1 MKNDDIELIQSSLIG
16 DENAFAK
23 LVRKYQKQVHALAW
37 RKVGD
42 FHVAE
47 EITQDTFLRVYKKL
61 STLKDPGRFAGW
73 LYRIAARQ
81 CHAWLRKKRIQT
93 QALEDTDLELIE
105 GGTYSQYIA
114 EEQEKAATE
123 AQRDIVQRLLARL
136 RESERTVVT
145 LHYFGEMTTEE
156 ISRFLGVSASTVKS
170 RLRRAR
176 LRLKKAEPMIRE
188 ALEGFQIRANL
199 TEKIMQEISR
209 IAPTPP
215 SSGKPFVPW
224 AIAASSLILVVM
236 ALGASSQ
243 YLTRFQQPYNF
254 DAPSEMTVELIDAPI
269 VLNLASKPDVRT
281 QPGKSEITS
290 RGKGFAPSMDQQE
303 YVPRFLSAQA
313 KNVVL
318 NDDKPSQD
326 ILSIFQTPAAGYQDY
341 TIVEIDTTAFKDGG
355 MLTIDLWIGS
365 AEAAGAFILFASD
378 SELSTDGM
386 PEVVLT
392 SASGIVPGK
401 GGRLSHRFDKG
412 RRFKLGATG
421 NSFSGNGKVNSF
433 LATISIDAASEKL
446 DAP

>member
-1 MKNDDIELIQSSLIG
+1 MKNDDVELIQSSLTG

-61 STLKDPGRFAGW
+61 STLKDPRRFAGW

-93 QALEDTDLELIE
+93 QPLEDTDLELIE

-199 TEKIMQEISR
+199 TENIMREVSR
-209 IAPTPP
+209 IEPTPP
-215 SSGKPFVPW
+215 SFGKPFVPW

-269 VLNLASKPDVRT
+269 VLNIASKPDART
-281 QPGKSEITS
+281 QPGRSEVIN
-290 RGKGFAPSMDQQE
+290 RGKGFVPSVDQQK
-303 YVPRFLSAQA
+303 YVPRFLPTQA

-318 NDDKPSQD
+318 NDERPSQD
-326 ILSIFQTPAAGYQDY
+326 VLSIFQTPAAGYQDY
-341 TIVEIDTTAFKDGG
+341 TVIEIDTTAFKDGG

-365 AEAAGAFILFASD
+365 AEAAGAFILFADD
-378 SELSTDGM
+378 SALSTDGM
-386 PEVVLT
+386 PEVVLA

-401 GGRLSHRFDKG
+401 GGRLSYRFDEG
-412 RRFKLGATG
+412 TRFKLGATG
-421 NSFSGNGKVNSF
+421 NAFSGEGKVNSF
-433 LATISIDAASEKL
+433 LAKISIESTL
-446 DAP
+446 R